1 MNETF
6 ILVHIGGGKDLSPN
20 LHSITSGFGACCFAK
35 HQLTDVQLIEMQQQF
50 VNNEM
55 VTDVANDC
63 FVALQLADSGRPVL
77 RNAADRKGS

>member
-1 MNETF
+1 MKDVIIREDTCLNETF
-6 ILVHIGGGKDLSPN
+6 TLFHIGGGKDLSPN

-35 HQLTDVQLIEMQQQF
+35 PQCTDVHLIERHQQF

-63 FVALQLADSGRPVL
+63 FVALQFADS
-77 RNAADRKGS
+77 